1 MDVSSLVSALVS
13 ALLLPFQLVLS
24 PIDALLNNINGI
36 EVIPQY
42 ISSIGTFIGTI
53 PQTLVSLIGL
63 NPLIWNATLLV
74 FVAYIGLAPAING
87 VKKIIAWIT

>member
-1 MDVSSLVSALVS
+1 MDFSGLISALVS
-13 ALLLPFQLVLS
+13 ALIMPFQLVLS

-36 EVIPQY
+36 DVIPNA
-42 ISSIGTFIGTI
+42 ISSITTFVGTI
-53 PQTLVSLIGL
+53 PQTLVSLTGI
-63 NPLIWNATLLV
+63 NPVIWNATMLV